1 MSPKGFLSA
10 HATDSDWTGL
20 SNPIVDAFIKASPTV
35 LFLIFGRRALLTSTI
50 MWQSII
56 CSLQVLKLLTVDPPI
71 FVRMIDVSCSILF
84 GWTAKNIPFQ
94 QKVVSYAHLYSY
106 TSVKTLVHWFQIIR
120 AQTFQMYDD
129 EESGS
134 IFGNSGAFYKVA
146 QFPTKNIHTPIG
158 LIYGELDSLVE

>member
-1 MSPKGFLSA
+1 
-10 HATDSDWTGL
+10 
-20 SNPIVDAFIKASPTV
+20 
-35 LFLIFGRRALLTSTI
+35 
-50 MWQSII
+50 
-56 CSLQVLKLLTVDPPI
+56 
-71 FVRMIDVSCSILF
+71 MIDISCGILF

-134 IFGNSGAFYKVA
+134 VFGDSSAFYKVA
-146 QFPTKNIHTPIG
+146 QFPTKNIHSPIG
-158 LIYGELDSLVE
+158 LIYGGVDSLVE

>member
-1 MSPKGFLSA
+1 
-10 HATDSDWTGL
+10 
-20 SNPIVDAFIKASPTV
+20 
-35 LFLIFGRRALLTSTI
+35 